1 MDERKDKTW
10 GGSGRG
16 QGRKAA
22 PPRVV
27 GSQFTVCV
35 TGWTPDEIER
45 VTALSLRYQLAAFKR
60 KAAPQ

>member
-1 MDERKDKTW
+1 MDEQKQTW

>member
-1 MDERKDKTW
+1 MDEQKRTW
-10 GGSGRG
+10 GGANRH

-45 VTALSLRYQLAAFKR
+45 VTALSLRYQIAAFKR
-60 KAAPQ
+60 KAVSP